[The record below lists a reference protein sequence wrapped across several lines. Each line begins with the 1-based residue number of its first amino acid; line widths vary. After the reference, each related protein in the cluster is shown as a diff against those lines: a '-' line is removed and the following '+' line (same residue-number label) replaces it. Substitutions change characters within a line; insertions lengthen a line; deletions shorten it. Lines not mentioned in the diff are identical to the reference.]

1 MTDIKVE
8 ICAKLNA
15 TLALLFD
22 LSNAYLKSDGSN
34 KANFRRHLD
43 ALLVDLT
50 YIVSDVMKDED
61 L

>member
-22 LSNAYLKSDGSN
+22 LSNVYLKSDGSN

>member
-1 MTDIKVE
+1 MTDVKTE
-8 ICAKLNA
+8 ICEKLNA
-15 TLALLFD
+15 TVAMLFE
-22 LSNAYLKSDGSN
+22 LSNIYLKSDGSN

-50 YIVSDVMKDED
+50 YMVSDVMKDEN